1 MQCTILQGLAKKISQ
16 ALDVWEI
23 STIEYSASINH
34 SDDGMPPHK
43 RLFRPQDVAPL
54 AVDGSPSVSVSIYI
68 QVSYTADNLLYLG
81 SD

>member
-23 STIEYSASINH
+23 STIEYSASSNR
-34 SDDGMPPHK
+34 SVDGSK

-54 AVDGSPSVSVSIYI
+54 AVDGSPSVSVSIRTLQI
-68 QVSYTADNLLYLG
+68 TCCI
-81 SD
+81 